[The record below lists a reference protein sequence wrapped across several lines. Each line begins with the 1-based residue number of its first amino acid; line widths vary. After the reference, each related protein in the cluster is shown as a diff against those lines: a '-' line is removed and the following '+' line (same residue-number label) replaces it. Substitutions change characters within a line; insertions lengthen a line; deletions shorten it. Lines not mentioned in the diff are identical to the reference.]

1 MAWVRLQVLMRPE
14 HRTQPS
20 VEAAATVA
28 AALGM
33 APSGQGQTTFSA
45 RMSAPEFQRLFG
57 RSASALTAKDAAA
70 DATPLPI
77 PKELAEYVE
86 SVTVAPR
93 HEYF

>member
-20 VEAAATVA
+20 VEAAAKVA
-28 AALGM
+28 EALGM

-45 RMSAPEFQRLFG
+45 RVSAPEFKRLFG
-57 RSASALTAKDAAA
+57 RSADAA
-70 DATPLPI
+70 TLPV

>member
-14 HRTQPS
+14 HRTQGS
-20 VEAAATVA
+20 VEAAAKVA
-28 AALGM
+28 EALGM

-45 RMSAPEFQRLFG
+45 RVSAPDFQRLFG
-57 RSASALTAKDAAA
+57 RSASAMSAKGAPDAA
-70 DATPLPI
+70 TLPI